1 MLSSYLIENSVY
13 IIKTNHTNMRRYLN
27 QIFCFYQDFKKQIRI
42 YQNLVK
48 FQNTKFHENSSGGC
62 RKVPVCNSNIM
73 QLSLLHPLGTVSHR
87 VTEGGLKQ
95 NNQNVLEYLKEKARL
110 AHGLVEDEFE
120 NICSEVKDTETC
132 VIIWCPLILLQAA
145 ADPECPDRRSV
156 TPTFLHNFEVTNL
169 KKKRLEELQLARP
182 NTALKTH

>member
-1 MLSSYLIENSVY
+1 M
-13 IIKTNHTNMRRYLN
+13 
-27 QIFCFYQDFKKQIRI
+27 
-42 YQNLVK
+42 
-48 FQNTKFHENSSGGC
+48 
-62 RKVPVCNSNIM
+62 PVCNSNIM

-145 ADPECPDRRSV
+145 ADPECLTDGLLPPHSYTILR
-156 TPTFLHNFEVTNL
+156 
-169 KKKRLEELQLARP
+169 
-182 NTALKTH
+182 